1 MGIRYDLV
9 VGVSVICG
17 SRKYRSGVVS
27 TKKSKSSHYT
37 VNCDLTHFIFETTA
51 VVLALNF
58 IT

>member
-51 VVLALNF
+51 VVLA
-58 IT
+58 T